1 MKTPVRSTSRD
12 FGVPLK
18 EARFPFPRWPVT
30 LRVPAN
36 PMRCMRE
43 DDDSPDNTP
52 NEIYWAEVWP
62 AGVALASLF
71 LDGTLKLPARS
82 EPVLELGCGMGLA
95 SLAVARLI
103 QEARAAGR
111 SGGPG
116 KMLATDIEP
125 RALALLD
132 ENAHKT
138 GLAEVIET
146 RQLDWSAEDYT
157 GQHALILA
165 ADALYHPDAGLQLAS
180 FLKRALLNDPG
191 AKAVVVDPERW
202 SARHFEYMAREAG
215 FRVERSRHPVPFTH
229 EPYLMEIP
237 SSGPPTDGEVR
248 ENEALHVEVYELFP
262 LT

>member
-1 MKTPVRSTSRD
+1 MKTPIQSSLRNL
-12 FGVPLK
+12 GVPLK

-30 LRVPAN
+30 LHVPAD
-36 PMRCMRE
+36 PMTCMKE
-43 DDDSPDNTP
+43 DDDSPDNTT

-71 LDGTLKLPARS
+71 LDGTLKLPARP

-103 QEARAAGR
+103 QESHAAGR
-111 SGGPG
+111 TEGPR

-125 RALALLD
+125 RALALLN

-146 RQLDWSAEDYT
+146 CPLDWSAEDYT

-165 ADALYHPDAGLQLAS
+165 ADALYHPDAGWQLAR
-180 FLKRALLNDPG
+180 FLKRALLNVPG

-202 SARHFEYMAREAG
+202 SARHFGYMAKEVG
-215 FRVERSRHPVPFTH
+215 FRVERSRQAVPFTH
-229 EPYLMEIP
+229 EQYLMEIP
-237 SSGPPTDGEVR
+237 SSGPPTDGEIR
-248 ENEALHVEVYELFP
+248 EDEAMHVEVYELFP